1 MAPSDAFGSVPLM
14 GDANGSLE
22 GRGHS
27 VGMES
32 MDDASSLAV
41 RALTLTAEM
50 AMVFGGVVPY
60 IPQYPPTTPKT
71 MAISA
76 VGVRARTSSDKASI
90 DSIAMLPPSSNFFS
104 LLK

>member
-1 MAPSDAFGSVPLM
+1 M
-14 GDANGSLE
+14 GDSNGSLE
-22 GRGHS
+22 GRGHP

-60 IPQYPPTTPKT
+60 VPQYLNIKATHNTKDH
-71 MAISA
+71 
-76 VGVRARTSSDKASI
+76 GHFSSRGQ
-90 DSIAMLPPSSNFFS
+90 SSYVQRQSVHRLHRHVAPFQ
-104 LLK
+104 

>member
-1 MAPSDAFGSVPLM
+1 MAPSDAFGSAPLM

-22 GRGHS
+22 GRGHP

-60 IPQYPPTTPKT
+60 VPQYLN
-71 MAISA
+71 I
-76 VGVRARTSSDKASI
+76 KATH
-90 DSIAMLPPSSNFFS
+90 NTRGFS
-104 LLK
+104 LYVCLALITANTLRISNMR